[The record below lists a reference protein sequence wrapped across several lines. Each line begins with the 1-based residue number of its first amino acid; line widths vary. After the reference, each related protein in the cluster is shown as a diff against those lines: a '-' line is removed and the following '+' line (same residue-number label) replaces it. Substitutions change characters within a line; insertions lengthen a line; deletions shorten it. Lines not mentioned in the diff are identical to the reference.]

1 MRIAGGSLRGRLLTA
16 PTGRDTRPTL
26 DRVREALFNI
36 LTHASRWYEDDQNP
50 LYDGLVLD
58 AYAGSGA
65 LGLEAISR
73 GAQKAVFFDLD
84 RGALAAITQ
93 NITDLKLGDKTRVQ
107 RADATKPPR
116 ASEPASMVF
125 LDPPY
130 HRELLGPSIT
140 GLANAGWINAE
151 TLIIAERDP
160 RDPVPDIDGL
170 EILDSRKYGRCQIDI
185 CRLGAAA

>member
-1 MRIAGGSLRGRLLTA
+1 MRIVGGSLRGRLLTA

-50 LYDGLVLD
+50 LYDGLILD
-58 AYAGSGA
+58 AY
-65 LGLEAISR
+65 E
-73 GAQKAVFFDLD
+73 
-84 RGALAAITQ
+84 Q
-93 NITDLKLGDKTRVQ
+93 NIADLKLGDKTRVQ

-116 ASEPASMVF
+116 APEPASMVF

-130 HRELLGPSIT
+130 QKDLLGPSIT
-140 GLANAGWINAE
+140 GLANAGWINDE

-160 RDPVPDIDGL
+160 REPAPEVDGL
-170 EILDSRKYGRCQIDI
+170 ETLDSRKYGRCQIDI
-185 CRLGAAA
+185 YRLGAAS

>member
-1 MRIAGGSLRGRLLTA
+1 MRIVGGSLRGRLLTA

-84 RGALAAITQ
+84 RGALAAIEQ

-151 TLIIAERDP
+151 PLIIAERDP